1 MVQKR
6 KHCVWRSLQMK
17 VPPLAFL
24 PPLTLFYFL
33 QPFWILGL
41 IFQTS
46 EQLINTI
53 DDEREITNLAYTDT
67 EQNPHQKFV
76 DFPELVLSLQ
86 KGSLAQLLSASSQ
99 SILHTLKSFS
109 LAGSWQHHWK
119 EGRDRQTL
127 QRRGKSWQ
135 CVNWKLGRQ
144 RLAEP
149 EKSNFRTFCSVGCS
163 LEVPRDFRNCRPFT
177 QQIALRLFSLFTL
190 LVKLAF
196 LALLLFE
203 SAGFKSNCSCC
214 VNKFVWQPWKM
225 PNCKLICHGFHH
237 F

>member
-1 MVQKR
+1 MVKG

-17 VPPLAFL
+17 VLL
-24 PPLTLFYFL
+24 PSPCFHSYFL

-86 KGSLAQLLSASSQ
+86 LSARRARSAQLSASSQ

-119 EGRDRQTL
+119 EGRDRQAL

-135 CVNWKLGRQ
+135 CVNWKLGQ
-144 RLAEP
+144 RLER
-149 EKSNFRTFCSVGCS
+149 SQTFALSAPGS
-163 LEVPRDFRNCRPFT
+163 PKGLSKLPPFYTTNCTDSFP
-177 QQIALRLFSLFTL
+177 LY
-190 LVKLAF
+190 LA
-196 LALLLFE
+196 
-203 SAGFKSNCSCC
+203 
-214 VNKFVWQPWKM
+214 
-225 PNCKLICHGFHH
+225 CKTM
-237 F
+237 